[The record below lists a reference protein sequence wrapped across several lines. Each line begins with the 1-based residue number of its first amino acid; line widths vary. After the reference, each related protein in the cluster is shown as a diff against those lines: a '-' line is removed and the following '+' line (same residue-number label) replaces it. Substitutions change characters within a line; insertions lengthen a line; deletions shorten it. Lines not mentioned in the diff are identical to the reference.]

1 LYALVQSATKAHLLF
16 AVPPPELGPRH
27 GFHVPHDRRPLHDG
41 GEQAGDRGE
50 PESAHRLLEV
60 ASQDGHSGDDQEH
73 LQGVKE
79 MPGYTPNNETNKR
92 TKKNGKK
99 MSEAALGIGESNE

>member
-1 LYALVQSATKAHLLF
+1 LYAIVQSATKAHLLF

-41 GEQAGDRGE
+41 GEQAGDGGE

-60 ASQDGHSGDDQEH
+60 APPDRHGGDDQEH
-73 LQGVKE
+73 LQDVKE
-79 MPGYTPNNETNKR
+79 VPGNKPNNETNKR
-92 TKKNGKK
+92 KKRQKQ
-99 MSEAALGIGESNE
+99 SEAALGIGESKE